1 MNRKLTDAQISSTF
15 ESLRD
20 AGQSVS
26 GRALRAALR
35 QQYGAAGQTGRVFA
49 LCRRLRNPAV
59 PESELIAKLRS
70 QMLAAEQDRAQAQEE
85 RNRAVERA
93 ERSEAREILHQ
104 DRWAN
109 EIHALRESVEQLKA
123 DRVRRQTLEDHVLR
137 LQRELQ
143 SLRQRLARYELHTDR
158 PDGEG
163 PPNHS

>member
-1 MNRKLTDAQISSTF
+1 MNRKLTDAQITRTF
-15 ESLRD
+15 ELLRD

-35 QQYGAAGQTGRVFA
+35 QQYGAAGKTGRVFA
-49 LCRRLRNPAV
+49 LCRKLRDPV
-59 PESELIAKLRS
+59 LPEPELIAQLRG
-70 QMLAAEQDRAQAQEE
+70 QMVAAEQDRAGAQDE

-123 DRVRRQTLEDHVLR
+123 ERTQRQRLEDHVLR

-143 SLRQRLARYELHTDR
+143 TLRQRLACYELPADR
-158 PDGEG
+158 WDAKRTPD
-163 PPNHS
+163 